1 MATACSMVY
10 QVAGVQ
16 LLDQVAG
23 AQVVVN
29 QVAGTRV
36 LDQVAGVH
44 MVVDYIIKR
53 PELMW
58 WIK

>member
-1 MATACSMVY
+1 MVY

-44 MVVDYIIKR
+44 VVVDYIIKR